1 MLNFDNNPQ
10 CSCFY
15 SWPREEKKLFLAS
28 FDQPHSV
35 MRVTF
40 EIYQWIMIVIW
51 CPFRLHYQLTDDR
64 NDIAFK
70 KRRHLNWANLSWSN
84 IRSLECHFF
93 LHFFL
98 EPSSSLPSCPQCN
111 VKAILWGFRF
121 KSRPVQI
128 LNIDIGIFIDFHWAN
143 IYCGNNGWDSHFKI
157 FQMIIVIV
165 ACLWQRYVR
174 TMQPPD

>member
-51 CPFRLHYQLTDDR
+51 CPFQLHYQLTDDR

-98 EPSSSLPSCPQCN
+98 EPSSSLPSCPQCRHRCMSMAKICQDN
-111 VKAILWGFRF
+111 AASRLTLGHCHRERPEQLLYILSTDCDTF
-121 KSRPVQI
+121 S
-128 LNIDIGIFIDFHWAN
+128 
-143 IYCGNNGWDSHFKI
+143 
-157 FQMIIVIV
+157 
-165 ACLWQRYVR
+165 
-174 TMQPPD
+174 